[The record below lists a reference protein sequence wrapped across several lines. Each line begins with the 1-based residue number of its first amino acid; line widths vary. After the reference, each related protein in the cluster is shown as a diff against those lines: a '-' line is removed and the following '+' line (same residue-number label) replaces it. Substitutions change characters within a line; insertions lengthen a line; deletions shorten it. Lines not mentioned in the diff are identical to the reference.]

1 VKNKLNGTTHIY
13 VINIF
18 FNISEFILRIFKNIM
33 KRGYEVLSVIA
44 CFISSGDIEINISP
58 VVVDTY

>member
-1 VKNKLNGTTHIY
+1 
-13 VINIF
+13 
-18 FNISEFILRIFKNIM
+18 M

-58 VVVDTY
+58 VVVDTYSIKYFDNNQFLEKY